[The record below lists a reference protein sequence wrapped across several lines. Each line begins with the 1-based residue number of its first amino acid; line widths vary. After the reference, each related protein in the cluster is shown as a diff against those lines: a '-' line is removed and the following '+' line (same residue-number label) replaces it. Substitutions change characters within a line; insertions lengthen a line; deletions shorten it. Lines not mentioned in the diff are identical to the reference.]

1 MPAKRRTASTSTAAT
16 TTASTPGGEA
26 RPRGKPRGR
35 RRDRDCVTCKTRG
48 LKCDL
53 NRPQCL
59 PCVQAGLSCGG
70 YPMRVV
76 WLDQRRSS
84 ASTSAKAS
92 KKARTAAPSASTS
105 PRSPPLPSSA
115 SPTFTLTSTACS
127 SSPPAVIPVSP
138 ASSTMSSTMTLS
150 SVMSSNTMP
159 ISTMAT
165 AATASTTPP
174 GPYPLIEKPW
184 CETDQNSLIKR
195 LAALCNHIL
204 TAETHSTATTADE
217 YAMTY
222 NADPAGVP
230 NPSHSTYSAYYAAHP
245 DSMAPT
251 TTTTAHH
258 ISAAR
263 KNQYLSLPET
273 TGLLSDLCVFI
284 QARLEGRSM
293 APRQQPPDSL
303 EMVKHRLAALAHVN
317 RAIAAANPFAFLGI
331 ATFAV
336 FEVCD
341 DATFG
346 EWQRHL
352 YGARHLLDYHRCQTL
367 ADLQRLA
374 AMVPGLMDIL
384 ARLVWFDVSGAV
396 VHGAVDGPLLSDVDE
411 VMGVDGGDNTMGIA
425 AGPHSSRNAVAS
437 STSATPASPG
447 LIFDDWHRQV
457 LLDDEFFAT
466 VGVPAD
472 ACALYVD
479 VAKARLDQR
488 PVQACLRATEQ
499 LLRLATG
506 PELTDWE
513 LSSNVNRCAAAL
525 ATLRQAHRTQQ
536 AQRARQVPPDEEAD
550 ESAEEELS
558 WETTTA
564 AAVDKLCAA
573 LAATPASSRFYIHL
587 AVGAYV
593 AGMQARTREQCAVIR
608 QYWRNCNVCGIS
620 RYPGGLA
627 RCEEHWRRIGLL
639 GDAEV
644 ETGAA

>member
-1 MPAKRRTASTSTAAT
+1 MPAKQKNAPASSSTST
-16 TTASTPGGEA
+16 PGEV

-84 ASTSAKAS
+84 ASTPASTASGSTPLSSAKVS
-92 KKARTAAPSASTS
+92 KPSRTAEATAPRTTS
-105 PRSPPLPSSA
+105 ISPASPPTST
-115 SPTFTLTSTACS
+115 SPTFTLSSTACP
-127 SSPPAVIPVSP
+127 SSPPSVFPVSP

-150 SVMSSNTMP
+150 SVVSSNNTTMP
-159 ISTMAT
+159 SSTALG
-165 AATASTTPP
+165 S
-174 GPYPLIEKPW
+174 YPLIEKPW

-204 TAETHSTATTADE
+204 TTETQTTATTGEEDANRHADQ
-217 YAMTY
+217 ALL
-222 NADPAGVP
+222 PH
-230 NPSHSTYSAYYAAHP
+230 PSHSAYSAYSSYPSHP
-245 DSMAPT
+245 ESLAPT
-251 TTTTAHH
+251 TTTTTQHT
-258 ISAAR
+258 SSAR

-284 QARLEGRSM
+284 QARLEGRSL

-341 DATFG
+341 DTTFG

-367 ADLQRLA
+367 GDLQRLA

-396 VHGAVDGPLLSDVDE
+396 VHGAVDGPVMSSMDVE
-411 VMGVDGGDNTMGIA
+411 MNGDALDIA
-425 AGPHSSRNAVAS
+425 AASVSSVGTAAPS
-437 STSATPASPG
+437 STVPARPG

-479 VAKARLDQR
+479 VAKARLSRR

-506 PELTDWE
+506 PELSDWE

-525 ATLRQAHRTQQ
+525 ATLRQA
-536 AQRARQVPPDEEAD
+536 QRARQESPYDETD
-550 ESAEEELS
+550 ESAEEGLS
-558 WETTTA
+558 WEMTTA

-639 GDAEV
+639 DDAEV
-644 ETGAA
+644 ETSAA

>member
-1 MPAKRRTASTSTAAT
+1 MPAKQRASSGTSTASTST
-16 TTASTPGGEA
+16 TAPGEA

-59 PCVQAGLSCGG
+59 PCVQAGLTCGG

-76 WLDQRRSS
+76 WLDQRR
-84 ASTSAKAS
+84 
-92 KKARTAAPSASTS
+92 PSASTTS
-105 PRSPPLPSSA
+105 AKVSKPSRPAAPRAST
-115 SPTFTLTSTACS
+115 SPTSPTTSPTLTFSTACL
-127 SSPPAVIPVSP
+127 SSPPAVVPISP
-138 ASSTMSSTMTLS
+138 ASSSISSTMSSTMSTA
-150 SVMSSNTMP
+150 MSS
-159 ISTMAT
+159 SAV
-165 AATASTTPP
+165 STT
-174 GPYPLIEKPW
+174 GSYPLIEKPW

-204 TAETHSTATTADE
+204 TTETQTMAANAEDDATAYAEHAVVSHPSTLSPTTAATTH
-217 YAMTY
+217 
-222 NADPAGVP
+222 AG
-230 NPSHSTYSAYYAAHP
+230 
-245 DSMAPT
+245 
-251 TTTTAHH
+251 
-258 ISAAR
+258 R

-284 QARLEGRSM
+284 QARLEGRSL
-293 APRQQPPDSL
+293 APRQQPLDSL

-341 DATFG
+341 DTAFG

-396 VHGAVDGPLLSDVDE
+396 VHGAVDGPVLQSVDEDMNSDVMD
-411 VMGVDGGDNTMGIA
+411 IA
-425 AGPHSSRNAVAS
+425 TTSAAAPS
-437 STSATPASPG
+437 SATPATPG

-472 ACALYVD
+472 TCALYVD
-479 VAKARLDQR
+479 VAKARLVRR

-499 LLRLATG
+499 LLHVASG
-506 PELTDWE
+506 PELSDWD
-513 LSSNVNRCAAAL
+513 LSANVNRCAAAL
-525 ATLRQAHRTQQ
+525 AILKQ
-536 AQRARQVPPDEEAD
+536 AQRARQDSSDD
-550 ESAEEELS
+550 ESVEEDMS
-558 WETTTA
+558 WESTTA

-608 QYWRNCNVCGIS
+608 QYWQNCNVCGIS
-620 RYPGGLA
+620 RYPGSLA
-627 RCEEHWRRIGLL
+627 QCEEHWRRIGLL
-639 GDAEV
+639 DNAEA
-644 ETGAA
+644 ETVGA